1 VKPVKKAPKPAAAPT
16 PAVAPVL
23 LTPARFDSAAFGT
36 HDEAAEAALR
46 QCKAAWLSEADSER
60 ARDRFCE
67 AAERSKRPALLIGA
81 SPALWVRERARLAK
95 LGFKA
100 LHLDCAEGRVAR
112 SDLEALRR
120 GGSLLVLVTADVL
133 GRAEVQSALSRV
145 EFGSVGIDAAEL
157 ASEKSNEFRPAFA
170 RLSQLLSGIPA
181 ASLFALARPVP
192 AEVRRD
198 AQERLGLA
206 RAALVEAPLVAPGL
220 RLDVRSV
227 RGERRNPTLL
237 SLLPELPERGVIVCA
252 TPHEVDAVCAVIGAE
267 HGSVC
272 RIHAAMPPA
281 DRAAMRDRFALANGR
296 ALLVTTSALAPD
308 VGLPGLGETTA
319 SEPRVGFGFDAL
331 TEDVGFVL
339 HHHAP
344 ASLEQYLREV
354 STLRAPEALALLFYD
369 SSHRSMNQAVLE
381 QQRLPALK
389 LEPLTRA
396 LEGALAS
403 GKPVK
408 HEALAFQIGVS
419 RRTSE
424 RFIALLVD
432 AGVARREAGIALQY
446 TGLELAKHSS
456 ELARALET
464 LQRGD
469 SGRLASVERYAES
482 ADCKRRVLGHY
493 FGEAATATCGRCAAC
508 RSVGGVERKSQA
520 R

>member
-1 VKPVKKAPKPAAAPT
+1 
-16 PAVAPVL
+16 
-23 LTPARFDSAAFGT
+23 
-36 HDEAAEAALR
+36 
-46 QCKAAWLSEADSER
+46 
-60 ARDRFCE
+60 
-67 AAERSKRPALLIGA
+67 
-81 SPALWVRERARLAK
+81 
-95 LGFKA
+95 
-100 LHLDCAEGRVAR
+100 
-112 SDLEALRR
+112 
-120 GGSLLVLVTADVL
+120 
-133 GRAEVQSALSRV
+133 
-145 EFGSVGIDAAEL
+145 
-157 ASEKSNEFRPAFA
+157 
-170 RLSQLLSGIPA
+170 
-181 ASLFALARPVP
+181 
-192 AEVRRD
+192 
-198 AQERLGLA
+198 
-206 RAALVEAPLVAPGL
+206 L

-252 TPHEVDAVCAVIGAE
+252 TPHEVDAVCAVIGAG

-281 DRAAMRDRFALANGR
+281 DRAMMRDRFALASGR

-319 SEPRVGFGFDAL
+319 SEPRIGFGL
-331 TEDVGFVL
+331 EVLMEDVGFVL

-354 STLRAPEALALLFYD
+354 SALRAPEALALLFYD

-389 LEPLTRA
+389 LEPFTRA
-396 LEGALAS
+396 LEAALAT

-432 AGVARREAGIALQY
+432 AGVARRDATGIALQH
-446 TGLELAKHSS
+446 TGLELAKHSA
-456 ELARALET
+456 ELARALES

-469 SGRLASVERYAES
+469 LGRLASVERYAES
-482 ADCKRRVLGHY
+482 AACKRRVLGDY
-493 FGEAATATCGRCAAC
+493 FGEAAAANCGRCASC
-508 RSVGGVERKSQA
+508 RSVGGVERKTQA